1 VGFVTSGDS
10 LRCVAATLP
19 QYTECTFAYPDSST
33 GTISVGTTG
42 PTPSTIVVTL
52 STNVPVNGGSTTGSL
67 VRPAGWSLAGVF
79 GLGML
84 GLVAGRRRMHRYF
97 TLICM
102 AAMLSG
108 VFMGLSSCTNA
119 GYSTPP
125 PAPKVTTSA
134 GTYNVQIITYHPA
147 NLQQSSLTTPTF
159 VLPVTVQ

>member
-1 VGFVTSGDS
+1 MLFRSNG
-10 LRCVAATLP
+10 
-19 QYTECTFAYPDSST
+19 
-33 GTISVGTTG
+33 GTT
-42 PTPSTIVVTL
+42 SA
-52 STNVPVNGGSTTGSL
+52 L
-67 VRPAGWSLAGVF
+67 VKPAGWSLAGIF

-84 GLVAGRRRMHRYF
+84 GLIAGRKRMHRYF
-97 TLICM
+97 TMICM

-125 PAPKVTTSA
+125 PAPKVSTPT

-159 VLPVTVQ
+159 VLLVTVQ